1 MLDIHSLVVDYDD
14 FKIIVESLIFEPGL
28 HVLIGENGSG
38 KSSVLT
44 GVTGFNTKSIK
55 KRELYV
61 DNHKLS
67 STAEYISYLPQHNVP
82 FQINVEDFVGLSTEK
97 KISGEQFIGILNDY
111 DLIHYRNHSIENL
124 SGGEFKR
131 ALLAQIELEDKPIIM
146 LDEIEQGLDVNY
158 QHIIL
163 SRLKELA
170 KNKVVILAMH
180 DLSLAMTYADSISGM
195 KKGTLTAAKV
205 PNHQVTEEMLSHIFS
220 REMKVIRQGN
230 KVAVLS

>member
-1 MLDIHSLVVDYDD
+1 MLDIRSLVVDYDG
-14 FKIIVESLIFEPGL
+14 FKITVENLIFEPGL

-55 KRELYV
+55 KRELYLYH
-61 DNHKLS
+61 HKLS
-67 STAEYISYLPQHNVP
+67 STAEYISYLPQNNVP
-82 FQINVEDFVGLSTEK
+82 FQITVEDFVGLSTEK
-97 KISGEQFIGILNDY
+97 KVSGEQIFEVLNDY
-111 DLIHYRNHSIENL
+111 DLTRYRNHSIESL

-131 ALLAQIELEDKPIIM
+131 ALLAQIELEDKTIIM

-158 QHIIL
+158 QHVIL
-163 SRLKELA
+163 SRLKALA

-180 DLSLAMTYADSISGM
+180 DLSLAMTYADTISGM

-205 PNHQVTEEMLSHIFS
+205 PNHQVTEEILTHIFS
-220 REMKVIRQGN
+220 REMQIIRQGD